1 MQDTKLYHVVT
12 DLFVSPKNG
21 YIPGIAYELFLPK
34 NKDWKTEQL
43 PLIVFLHGAGERGG
57 LENVSNINSLGLS
70 CAVAYDVREIP
81 AIVLCPRCPE
91 DMVWNNIIFTLKE
104 LIDKIATD
112 YNVNMQKITATG
124 LSMGGFG
131 TWELG
136 IAFPEFFAGIAPICG
151 GGFPWR
157 AGNLT
162 KTPVWAFHG
171 DIDDVVPIEM
181 SYQMVNAVRKS
192 GGNAKFTIFNNVGHC
207 SWDDAYW
214 FTELVEWLLAQKR
227 EDLTFPHPIS

>member
-1 MQDTKLYHVVT
+1 MDDTKLYHVVS

-34 NKDWKTEQL
+34 KLDWKKEKL

-57 LENVSNINSLGLS
+57 MKDLTNVHCIGLS
-70 CAVAYDVREIP
+70 SIVACDAKDIP
-81 AIVLCPRCPE
+81 AIILCPRCPE

-104 LIDKIATD
+104 LIDKVAAE
-112 YNVNMQKITATG
+112 YNVDMHRITATG

-136 IAFPEFFAGIAPICG
+136 ITYPEFFAGLAPICG

-157 AGNLT
+157 AGNLA

-171 DIDDVVPIEM
+171 DKDDTVPVEM
-181 SYQMVNAVRKS
+181 SYQMVNSARNFNDKVR
-192 GGNAKFTIFNNVGHC
+192 FTIFNNVGHC

-214 FTELVEWLLAQKR
+214 YTTVIDWLLEQKR
-227 EDLTFPHPIS
+227 DDLTFPRPIA